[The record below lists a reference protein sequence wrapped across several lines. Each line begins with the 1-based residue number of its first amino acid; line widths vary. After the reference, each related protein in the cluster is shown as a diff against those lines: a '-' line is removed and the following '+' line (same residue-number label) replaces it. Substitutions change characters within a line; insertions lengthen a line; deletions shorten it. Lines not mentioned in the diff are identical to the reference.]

1 MAKYDIYIYLFIYLH
16 FPTLLTW
23 PYSHAEWVWHNKS
36 WSVNARR
43 FQKLG
48 MPTIAILIEKLM
60 MIIEFYGPMGVIFNI
75 FSNNAIWWGYLPK
88 IASWWFRIYFSH
100 LHIYIYILTHIFI
113 CKAQWCL
120 EWWSPVTHVFSVCIY
135 IYVYI
140 YIYSNYIAYVL
151 GVYAETSKQV
161 VTCALPRSRDFNSS
175 VHPRVHL
182 RLCISHLF
190 QKKAICASVYAC
202 VFCCLCF

>member
-1 MAKYDIYIYLFIYLH
+1 MGLWGSYLIYFQ
-16 FPTLLTW
+16 TM
-23 PYSHAEWVWHNKS
+23 
-36 WSVNARR
+36 R
-43 FQKLG
+43 FGGDTCQKLQVG
-48 MPTIAILIEKLM
+48 GFEYT
-60 MIIEFYGPMGVIFNI
+60 
-75 FSNNAIWWGYLPK
+75 S
-88 IASWWFRIYFSH
+88 RIY
-100 LHIYIYILTHIFI
+100 IYIYILTHIFI

-182 RLCISHLF
+182 CLCIIHLF